1 MSNSWLTK
9 ARYGLFIHHG
19 LYSLLR
25 HGERVWNSGATERT
39 HNTRQIT
46 QILGMSVALLALSS
60 GLHAVEPN
68 QTKIKTMNS
77 KTEPL
82 IRIREVISSTPW
94 GGWVKESMP
103 LDLRQRMFLPFWSEA
118 RLRRHIE
125 MLKAFGF
132 NSIQVTVPTVAL
144 WCGAD
149 LESWRKRQLFMLRTA
164 RELGMSTSQFVWGAA
179 VADPARK
186 GAGMLEA
193 QQVSE
198 LDWHKPIDRARLE
211 AWYRD
216 QAECGPVVDRVVTH
230 WVDPGH
236 EQEGGIDTVIE
247 MHNFIM
253 AVYREKNPGIH
264 GYLSAWFMDNFVGK
278 RYPGYTDE
286 GVLAANKRLD
296 RDSGVAL
303 GRLNYSCDGL
313 NTVGGNSGMTL
324 ADRES
329 RVSGEILDA
338 IAAAGRQAGVWG
350 WYTSDVEINPALHV
364 RTDVMQN
371 YFRNLPSQARTQL
384 AWHSIDDNFPGLNMQ
399 NLYVAGKLMQDP
411 SLDAQAL
418 LEEFCRGFVGEGNTL
433 AVTAALRAIEQART
447 RSLLYNARVE
457 DALAPVSGAKA
468 PPLPAS
474 WLDDASKAV
483 DAAIAGMKTVQMAP
497 DFKTAWPVTMEPAE
511 YLPELNAHLEAI
523 RQMLAFLKGEREVE
537 VLQDNGAPKEQ
548 IEAAIAALPA
558 VIYDPAHTAGLEAGI
573 YKQKL
578 AALKTATGTK

>member
-1 MSNSWLTK
+1 
-9 ARYGLFIHHG
+9 
-19 LYSLLR
+19 
-25 HGERVWNSGATERT
+25 
-39 HNTRQIT
+39 
-46 QILGMSVALLALSS
+46 
-60 GLHAVEPN
+60 
-68 QTKIKTMNS
+68 MNS
-77 KTEPL
+77 KTKPF

-103 LDLRQRMFLPFWSEA
+103 LELRQRMFIPFWSEA
-118 RLRRHIE
+118 RLRRHFE

-149 LESWRKRQLFMLRTA
+149 LESWRQRQLFMLKTA

-179 VADPARK
+179 LADPARK
-186 GAGMLEA
+186 GSGMLET

-198 LDWHKPIDRARLE
+198 LDWRKPVDRARLE

-216 QAECGPVVDRVVTH
+216 QAECAPYVDRIITH
-230 WVDPGH
+230 WVDPGY

-247 MHNFIM
+247 MHNVIM
-253 AVYREKNPGIH
+253 GIYREKNPGIH
-264 GYLSAWFMDNFVGK
+264 GCLSAWFMDNFVGK

-286 GVLAANKRLD
+286 GVLAANKMLD

-303 GRLNYSCDGL
+303 GRFSYGCDGH
-313 NTVGGNSGMTL
+313 NTVGCNSGATL

-329 RVSGEILDA
+329 RVSGEILSA

-350 WYTSDVEINPALHV
+350 WYTTDNEINPALHV
-364 RTDVMQN
+364 RTEVMQN
-371 YFRNLPSQARTQL
+371 YFRNLPPQARTQL
-384 AWHSIDDNFPGLNMQ
+384 AWHSVDDNFAGLNMQ

-411 SLDAQAL
+411 SLDARAL
-418 LEEFCRGFVGEGNTL
+418 LDEFCHGFVGEGNAPTV
-433 AVTAALRAIEQART
+433 ATALRAIEQART

-457 DALAPVSGAKA
+457 DALAPVSGAKGT
-468 PPLPAS
+468 PPPTS
-474 WLDDASKAV
+474 WLDDTSKAV
-483 DAAIAGMKTVQMAP
+483 DAAIAGMKTVKLSP
-497 DFKTAWPVTMEPAE
+497 DFKTAWPVTMEPGE

-523 RQMLAFLKGEREVE
+523 RQMLAFLKGLCEVE
-537 VLQDNGAPKEQ
+537 KLQANGASKEK

-578 AALKTATGTK
+578 AALKKATGTK